1 MSHCVLDSSAALAW
15 VLPAEGSEAADQ
27 LLERIVIEGAVV
39 PSLWPLEIANVLL
52 MAERRGRITI
62 SERHQ
67 ALATLA
73 ELPIHIEPST
83 ATRAWTATLA
93 LAESHKLTVYDATY
107 LEVAIRLALPLASY
121 DRNLRQAA
129 TVCGVSTLS

>member
-15 VLPAEGSEAADQ
+15 VLPGEGSETADQ
-27 LLERIVIEGAVV
+27 LLERIVTEGAVV
-39 PSLWPLEIANVLL
+39 PGLWPLEIANVLL

-83 ATRAWTATLA
+83 AARAWTATLA

-107 LEVAIRLALPLASY
+107 LEAAIRLTLPLASY

-129 TVCGVSTLS
+129 TACGVTILC